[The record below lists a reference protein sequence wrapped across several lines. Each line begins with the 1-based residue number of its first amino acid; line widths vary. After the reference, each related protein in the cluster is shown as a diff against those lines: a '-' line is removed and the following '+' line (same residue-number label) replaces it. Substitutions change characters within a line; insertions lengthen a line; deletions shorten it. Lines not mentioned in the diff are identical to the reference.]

1 MIVNASI
8 RVSMTDAEIAAK
20 YELGIDAQY
29 VPLDIYTRAVDYP
42 DPIVQ
47 VSEKSQVGPRPKGVT
62 RVLYDRRG
70 NTFRAEEKT

>member
-29 VPLDIYTRAVDYP
+29 IPLDIYTRTVDYP
-42 DPIVQ
+42 DPTVQ
-47 VSEKSQVGPRPKGVT
+47 VSE
-62 RVLYDRRG
+62 
-70 NTFRAEEKT
+70 